1 MAVPRGVKI
10 DTGSAVLLVKRSSRW
25 YYGRSRNDTLTNIKI
40 IITTSFDIIDKTLA
54 NEKSNSS
61 ESNQYFNE
69 ENSNLL
75 QRFLVEMN
83 NACKGLDNL
92 KSTYTN
98 DIKVASE
105 IDCLKEQ
112 LQLRIK
118 KINTL
123 LKIDKDVINN

>member
-1 MAVPRGVKI
+1 
-10 DTGSAVLLVKRSSRW
+10 
-25 YYGRSRNDTLTNIKI
+25 
-40 IITTSFDIIDKTLA
+40 
-54 NEKSNSS
+54 
-61 ESNQYFNE
+61 
-69 ENSNLL
+69 
-75 QRFLVEMN
+75 MN

-92 KSTYTN
+92 KSTYNN

-123 LKIDKDVINN
+123 LKIDKDVIHN